1 MTRAT
6 RRVLLFACLLSTF
19 CTMLPTNCPAP
30 LIWRKGEGWS
40 YERGGITS
48 ATNPNDQLALAKQ
61 LQEKKQ
67 YDNALGA
74 YRRVVRRWPTSFAAQ
89 EARMGTAECLGA
101 LGYYYKAFKE
111 YQALIEKHPNS
122 PHFETALQRQF
133 EIGNLFLAGEKHKD
147 WRFRIFSGLDK
158 AVEVYEQVVKN
169 GPFSKVGPDAQFRIG
184 LVFEKQK
191 DYISAVHAYEKF
203 LERYANHPLA
213 EDAQFEIGWAYLK
226 EAARAEYDQN
236 NANQAIA
243 AFSDFLLRY
252 SNSKKIARAE
262 ELRAGLKQEQ
272 ARGLFH
278 IGEFYEKRKNAKAA
292 LIYYN
297 EVIEQNPRSDW
308 ANRAQQK
315 LTMLSSPAST
325 SATGT
330 P

>member
-1 MTRAT
+1 
-6 RRVLLFACLLSTF
+6 
-19 CTMLPTNCPAP
+19 MLPTNCPAP

-89 EARMGTAECLGA
+89 DARMGTAECLSA

-133 EIGNLFLAGEKHKD
+133 EIGNLFLAGEKHKV
-147 WRFRIFSGLDK
+147 WHFRIFSGLDK

-184 LVFEKQK
+184 LVFAKQQ

-203 LERYANHPLA
+203 LERYARPLS
-213 EDAQFEIGWAYLK
+213 
-226 EAARAEYDQN
+226 RT
-236 NANQAIA
+236 
-243 AFSDFLLRY
+243 S
-252 SNSKKIARAE
+252 
-262 ELRAGLKQEQ
+262 LRAGTPT
-272 ARGLFH
+272 GLGLSPLH
-278 IGEFYEKRKNAKAA
+278 DHLRQRRYDD
-292 LIYYN
+292 L
-297 EVIEQNPRSDW
+297 RSS
-308 ANRAQQK
+308 
-315 LTMLSSPAST
+315 LSTQGLSRLQRLVLHGRSQRTPSRSSVT
-325 SATGT
+325 SWSRRSW